1 MPGVTQVSQVAREQ
15 KHLDDAITWLAVFPE
30 LGKRHQHTMRE
41 HDRLLSSPEH
51 ILNEGIH
58 TFPKFLTSIPLEDS
72 KFPELLEQ
80 RRDECPLFS
89 DKRCEG
95 HSQDGFIFWP
105 MMKKL
110 CRGSSQFRPADKD
123 KATKCQLM
131 QQEGDAYLKLG
142 PFKLEHLNTDGNYV
156 AEVHDIISDAERR
169 WIMRTAKSNLKAT
182 PYTVNNI
189 QQDFSL
195 EEQQGALSE

>member
-1 MPGVTQVSQVAREQ
+1 MSGLTQVSQVAREQ

-58 TFPKFLTSIPLEDS
+58 TFPRFLTSTPLEES
-72 KFPELLEQ
+72 KLPEILEQ
-80 RRDECPLFS
+80 RKGECPLFS

-105 MMKKL
+105 LVKKL
-110 CRGSSQFRPADKD
+110 CRGTSQFR
-123 KATKCQLM
+123 L
-131 QQEGDAYLKLG
+131 
-142 PFKLEHLNTDGNYV
+142 
-156 AEVHDIISDAERR
+156 
-169 WIMRTAKSNLKAT
+169 
-182 PYTVNNI
+182 
-189 QQDFSL
+189 
-195 EEQQGALSE
+195 

>member
-30 LGKRHQHTMRE
+30 LGKRHQRAMRE

-58 TFPKFLTSIPLEDS
+58 TFPRFLTSTPLEES
-72 KFPELLEQ
+72 KLPEILEQ
-80 RRDECPLFS
+80 RKGECPLFS

-105 MMKKL
+105 LVKKL

-123 KATKCQLM
+123 KATKCQLKEPLRLP
-131 QQEGDAYLKLG
+131 QVFYNQGLSRLCRCVSYVRA
-142 PFKLEHLNTDGNYV
+142 EH
-156 AEVHDIISDAERR
+156 
-169 WIMRTAKSNLKAT
+169 
-182 PYTVNNI
+182 
-189 QQDFSL
+189 
-195 EEQQGALSE
+195 